1 MKSMIVAE
9 NAENSCFPHHSI
21 FIFSL
26 ITKILLFIFFTLVI
40 QTNGLMNKFYSELF
54 KKDR

>member
-9 NAENSCFPHHSI
+9 NAGNSCFSHHSI

-26 ITKILLFIFFTLVI
+26 ITKILLFIFFTLVT